1 MDILQTIQENQTVI
15 YITTAAG
22 ALGIFIAKQ
31 MAARF
36 SDDLYNFIKYRIFK
50 RPRPNTRTPTGFPE
64 HHQQGGV
71 IIAPQTTPVPQ
82 GHAVGP
88 VTASV
93 PMPPQAP
100 SIGQPAQGEF
110 VVTTTRA
117 RYTMQRVIAKGD
129 VATIF
134 TGVSSDASSGPVLL
148 KLADRPGDADFMQA
162 ESRILGILWDGAG
175 QYEKHL
181 PRLIEEIRTP
191 DGRVG
196 HVFERIDGYDLYA
209 VRAKYP
215 NGVPQEHIIWIFRRT
230 LAALGYAHSRGV
242 LHGNLDP
249 SHIMIRPS
257 DHNVWLVDWCY
268 SIFEP
273 AQTGQTFRAHNDKFS
288 APEVAERKPPL
299 PSSDLYSAGKCMI
312 FALGG
317 DPATN
322 AMPSNVDERIQR
334 FIQFFVRPSAI
345 QRAQDA
351 WEMYGK
357 LDKLRE
363 EVFGAHQ
370 FREFRM

>member
-1 MDILQTIQENQTVI
+1 MDFLQTLQENQTVV
-15 YITTAAG
+15 YIATAAG
-22 ALGIFIAKQ
+22 LTFVFIAKQ

-36 SDDLYNFIKYRIFK
+36 SDDLYKFIKYQIFG
-50 RPRPNTRTPTGFPE
+50 RPRPDRPAHDFPPQSGTGGVFAPGVPASAIPGTGFPNAAGTQ
-64 HHQQGGV
+64 HL
-71 IIAPQTTPVPQ
+71 
-82 GHAVGP
+82 GP
-88 VTASV
+88 
-93 PMPPQAP
+93 
-100 SIGQPAQGEF
+100 PAQGEF

-117 RYTMQRVIAKGD
+117 RYTMHTVVARGD
-129 VATIF
+129 LATIF
-134 TGVSSDASSGPVLL
+134 AGTSSDPSTGSVIL
-148 KLADRPGDADFMQA
+148 KLAERPGDSDLMQT

-181 PRLIEEIRTP
+181 PRLLEEMRTP
-191 DGRVG
+191 DGRIG
-196 HVFERIDGYDLYA
+196 HVFEKIDGFDLYA
-209 VRAKYP
+209 VREKYQH
-215 NGVPQEHIIWIFRRT
+215 GIPQEHMIWIFRRT

-249 SHIMIRPS
+249 SHVILRAS

-273 AQTGQTFRAHNDKFS
+273 AQTGQKFRAHNDKFS
-288 APEVAERKPPL
+288 APEVAEQKPPL

-317 DPATN
+317 DVATN
-322 AMPSNVDERIQR
+322 TMPDTIDERIQR
-334 FIQFFVRPSAI
+334 FIHFFVRPSPI

-363 EVFGAHQ
+363 EVFGPHE